1 MHAIRLHAFGP
12 AENLA
17 YEEVDDPKPAAGQVR
32 IAVAAAGVH
41 LLDAS
46 IRSGEVGGPFPLPSL
61 PAIPGREVA
70 GVVDAVGE
78 GVDDSWFGQRVVAH
92 LGMASRGYA
101 ELAVAPVAALHA
113 LPDGLAEDIAVA
125 MVGTGRTTLAVL
137 EVAQVTADDVAL
149 VTAAAGGIGSLLV
162 QAARNAGATVVGV
175 AGGPA
180 KVEQVRRL
188 GADIAVDYRS
198 PEWQPAVREQLAGR
212 DLTVSFDGVG
222 GEAGRGAMD
231 LLVPGGRLVLYGWS
245 SGEPTEVAAT
255 DIVAAGVTVSAAV
268 GPRILKRPGGFRDL
282 ETQALAMAASGEW
295 APLIHRFPLADAAAA
310 HAALEARATTG
321 KVVLV
326 P

>member
-1 MHAIRLHAFGP
+1 M
-12 AENLA
+12 
-17 YEEVDDPKPAAGQVR
+17 
-32 IAVAAAGVH
+32 
-41 LLDAS
+41 
-46 IRSGEVGGPFPLPSL
+46 
-61 PAIPGREVA
+61 
-70 GVVDAVGE
+70 
-78 GVDDSWFGQRVVAH
+78 
-92 LGMASRGYA
+92 
-101 ELAVAPVAALHA
+101 
-113 LPDGLAEDIAVA
+113 
-125 MVGTGRTTLAVL
+125 VL
-137 EVAQVTADDVAL
+137 EQ
-149 VTAAAGGIGSLLV
+149 
-162 QAARNAGATVVGV
+162 
-175 AGGPA
+175 
-180 KVEQVRRL
+180 
-188 GADIAVDYRS
+188 
-198 PEWQPAVREQLAGR
+198 
-212 DLTVSFDGVG
+212 G